1 MTGTQTEQLTSGL
14 GAVTALVR
22 EDVPIMYLDVA
33 FDVEAIQAGWPDF
46 ESRFTSLRGRKMMAV
61 VFPEKEIYRL
71 ATLMR
76 DEDDP
81 DALGLRMGV
90 LPGGPYLQLSLS
102 GDARRVHRDIGM
114 AFEELRGLGEY
125 DAGRP
130 CIEVYRS
137 PQAVDCLLPITG

>member
-1 MTGTQTEQLTSGL
+1 MTGTRTQQPTSGL

-22 EDVPIMYLDVA
+22 EDAPIMFLDVA

-46 ESRFTSLRGRKMMAV
+46 ESRFTTLRGRRMMAV
-61 VFPEKEIYRL
+61 VLPELKIYRL
-71 ATLMR
+71 ATPMR

-81 DALGLRMGV
+81 DVLGLRMGV
-90 LPGGPYLQLSLS
+90 LHGGPYLQISLR
-102 GDARRVHRDIGM
+102 GDARRVHRDIGP

-125 DAGRP
+125 DPTRA

-137 PQAVDCLLPITG
+137 PREVECLLPVLG